1 MARKGNGYIVRNNII
16 YVVGTVEKRCYR
28 LSTGRKATKENLA
41 WIRRNAPEVLLQLVN
56 KPQADTVEA
65 FGQLSLEANKHSRKA
80 STQKGYTQLFE
91 QHIKPAFGRVALAD
105 VRPMELN
112 AWQSKLI
119 KQGLSPATV
128 RHAMAVFR
136 GILADAYMNELI
148 AFNPVDRVKSP
159 KLMPHDVRP
168 FTKEQVELLI
178 ERASGWFSHFLRI
191 AFFTGLRTGEEMGLR
206 WEDINWQERYLC
218 VRRGMR
224 EGVLSEPKTAGSI
237 REVEL
242 SPSVIAALRIQRQA
256 TGLKKAGF
264 VFLTEADTPH
274 RASNNI
280 IIRQWK
286 PLLKQVGLD
295 YRELYQT
302 RHTFASLMIAG
313 GTDVLAVAK
322 LMGHKTVRM
331 TLERYARFTPGRKD
345 IIAGVLE
352 GNSAHNSA
360 HRAFSGSGYA

>member
-1 MARKGNGYIVRNNII
+1 MARIGNGYAVRNNII

-41 WIRRNAPEVLLQLVN
+41 WIRRNAPDVLLQLVN

-65 FGQLSLEANKHSRKA
+65 FGRLSLEANKHSRKA
-80 STQKGYTQLFE
+80 STQKGYAQLFE
-91 QHIKPAFGRVALAD
+91 QHILPVFGRVALTA

-112 AWQSKLI
+112 AWQSRLI
-119 KQGLSPATV
+119 KQGLAPATV
-128 RHAMAVFR
+128 RHARAVFR

-148 AFNPVDRVKSP
+148 VLNPFDRVKAP

-168 FTKEQVELLI
+168 FTRDQVEQLI
-178 ERASGWFSHFLRI
+178 QEADGWFSRFLQV
-191 AFFTGLRTGEEMGLR
+191 AFFTGLRTGELMGLR
-206 WEDINWQERYLC
+206 WEDVNWQERYVC

-224 EGVLSEPKTAGSI
+224 DGILSEPKTAGSI

-242 SPSVIAALRIQRQA
+242 SPSVITALRMQWQE
-256 TGLKKAGF
+256 TGLKQSGF

-280 IIRQWK
+280 IVRQWK
-286 PLLKQVGLD
+286 PLLKRVGLD

-313 GTDVLAVAK
+313 GTDVVTVAK
-322 LMGHKTVRM
+322 LMGHKTVHM
-331 TLERYARFTPGRKD
+331 TLERYARFMAGQKD

-352 GNSAHNSA
+352 RNSAHCVKLRN
-360 HRAFSGSGYA
+360 G